1 MEAALTHSLS
11 QWYRIPLRSSVLI
24 PPETSSSSSSYL
36 GIIIAIA
43 AMVLV
48 QDASGSRAAKLIK
61 TFWAVIKGEQQI
73 INAHSAKLFAQACEI
88 YRSKNSPVKFVEV
101 LISNPAGIAA
111 LERVVR
117 VDLTFSFINTTA
129 LPFLLTLSD
138 EGVASLSNGGFLRQ
152 MLTAILEPVTFWT
165 AALGAYHNDKL
176 DNVGLEAFAWLCL
189 QIVSDQTSFGIH
201 KQAVKELMDSKSLLK
216 SQSPEVRKT
225 AYRIDKII
233 KIFAQPEI
241 AYNGVTPGGRHD
253 NDHASFRDI
262 SIYPTSDELLSTDPP
277 YLQRLGEVFDTPMET
292 RSQSYRDWL
301 FRLLREDMLSELR
314 EDLQVAMSQKKGKRR
329 PVALAQLR
337 LVGINT
343 DHDIE
348 TKHIPPYALYVA
360 CQQGIDFPPKVS
372 KSGKKAFI
380 EESKNFMKQ
389 DSFGALCCNGSI
401 IAFGSLVRDVAN
413 LLKTPPIIGIKFSD
427 GSGLE
432 KAIAAL
438 QGPFKDKVKFF
449 IVDTATFAYEPILQR
464 LKTIA
469 EFPLEAQLID
479 AEQPAQDGPR
489 SASLDALPHQL
500 RAALDSGRKIKM
512 PPGLKL
518 KKDIYLEGAQLRSFI
533 HGISSNLA
541 LIQGPPGT
549 GKSFLGALIL
559 LTILR
564 LSKSRILVLSY
575 TNHALDQFLEDL
587 MDIGI
592 SSDQMVRLG
601 SKFTEATKPT
611 LLREYDGQKRYW
623 LKPEERT
630 ILNSLRVNET
640 NLSAELQECSRKLAA
655 REAHPAD
662 ILEHLELSEN
672 FSIAWEAFQVPEDDG
687 FKMVGSDGK
696 AIEPAGVYQ
705 FWLDGGDVNHL
716 GHLSA
721 SLDLRART
729 VWNAPLAVRKQCH
742 YEWSQMVR
750 EEQSA
755 RFVELSQRFSDVR
768 TEIKSIRDE
777 CGRKVLQDKQII
789 ACTTTAA
796 AMYQSIIETASPDV
810 ILVEEAGEI
819 LEAHIITAMS
829 ASVKQLILIGDH
841 KQLRPKIG
849 NYLLTKEKGEGYD
862 LNVSLFERLVI
873 QGRHFTALEEQ
884 HRSHPDISQYPRMLA
899 YPELKDMPSTSDRQP
914 IRGLKSRVT
923 FVHHERPEDTMD
935 DVAERRDPT
944 AKASKRNLH
953 EAMMVLR
960 MVRYLSQNGYKT
972 ENMVVLTPY
981 LGQLFL
987 LKETLRKEMDPWL
1000 NDVDNHDLVRA
1011 GLVTQAAAKVNK
1023 KPLRLSTIDN
1033 YQGEECD
1040 IVIVSLTR
1048 SNASGDIGFLYARE
1062 RLVVL
1067 LSRARNGMILFG
1079 NMETFMKSKKGE
1091 YEDNQRRIKRD
1102 LELERTRQEAQD
1114 KYRLEL
1120 QEIEDEIDHRRRTMK
1135 YESEEKKQA
1144 DELKQKKEELESLRQ
1159 AESNKKKMKATQKAS
1174 PPPQTV
1180 PQFDPISSAANEWKN
1195 MKEAEGARNAALDKL
1210 MGMIGLESVKDQIL
1224 SIKSTVDTKIRQGF
1238 SLGDERWSCSLLG
1251 NPGTG
1256 KTTVARIYAEF
1267 LTTVGAIAGSC
1278 FKEVTGSKLANMGV
1292 TGCEK
1297 LIEDVNNNG
1306 GGCVFIDEAYQLS
1319 SGNSPGGKAVLDYL
1333 LAEVENL
1340 RGKVVFVLAG
1350 YSKEM
1355 ESFFSH
1361 NPGIPSRFPIE
1372 MKFEDYTDK
1381 ELLQILQLQIH
1392 RKFDGRMAVEQG
1404 SDGLFCRIAVRRV
1417 GHGRGKNGFG
1427 NARAIEN
1434 CLQKIS
1440 QRQSARL
1447 RRERRA
1453 GKKPNDLLLTQEDII
1468 GPEPSGALLNSK
1480 AYRELKSLIGLQEVK
1495 DALGV
1500 LMDTL
1505 RTNFEREL
1513 TEQPLVEFSL
1523 NKVFL
1528 GSPGTGKTTVAKL
1541 YGEILKD
1548 LGLLSNGEV
1557 ITKNPADFV
1566 GAALGQSEAQTKG
1579 ILAATVGKVLLID
1592 EAYGLYGGG
1601 GVNGSVADPYKAA
1614 VIDTIVA
1621 EVQSVPGE
1629 DRCVLLLGYKE
1640 QMEEMFQNVNPG
1652 LSRRFPISSAF
1663 VFEDFDDV
1671 ALAKILDLK
1680 LGKLGFKATVK
1691 AKVVALDVLRRA
1703 RNRPNFG
1710 NAGEIDIL
1718 LGRAM
1723 ANHQKRVSSGHIKR
1737 HGSLE
1742 PIDFDQDFDRA
1753 EKGDTD
1759 VKKLF
1764 EGDVGREHLISIL
1777 QGYQTRVRQAKQLEI
1792 DPEIPFNFLFR
1803 GPPGTGKT
1811 TAARKMGQVYYDL
1824 GFLASTEVIEVS
1836 ATELI
1841 GQYVGHTGPKVQQL
1855 LDRALGRVLFIDE
1868 AYRLA
1873 SESSFAREA
1882 VDELVDC
1889 VTKPKYHG
1897 KLIII
1902 LAGYVQDINTL
1913 LGINPGMS
1921 SRFPESIDFD
1931 PLTPASC
1938 IQLMISQ
1945 LQASKSKL
1953 KGKISVDL
1961 SCLERPE
1968 NEFLTE
1974 LTHKFKELAKQDSWA
1989 NARDVKELAK
1999 KIFHKFDLA
2008 SKSLKLTEEL
2018 IRSTINDMVAERRG
2032 RMTDKKPTAA
2042 SEIAKALNDTPTFTP
2057 PAMTTNLT
2065 TVTEEKEEE
2074 EPEEE
2079 LPAITVP
2086 QGIRDAGVSDEVWE
2100 QLQKDKGQE
2109 AKDEEEFRRLKKAQQ
2124 NAKDADREKLVRR
2137 ILAEEEKRKKVE
2149 ARKAKL
2155 MTMGVCPAGFDWI
2168 KQSGDNGGV
2177 AAQAD
2182 ILGIPGAALNTI
2194 GFAQGLLRAVS
2205 ADNANPNAVIQVQQ
2219 IGSCF
2224 QSNGPWAAKI
2234 PDVLSRASCVRL
2246 ERLSAWVGWAKDDTP
2261 AFMSQTTGGQTAAL
2275 LCCALGSLY
2284 SKSRCGFLLY
2294 NLCRDILPADRQLS
2308 SPTQLGEVC
2317 MLLERKSACLGFGN
2331 HLALQVTR
2339 LRQCFFEAGLDVP
2352 RDLAD
2357 TPTEEDLNHFL
2368 SGVCS
2373 ALQDES
2379 LILQVSG
2386 TRCVGTLLAL
2396 TLAMCPE
2403 DVSVRI
2409 NREVLMSGLRDNI
2422 IFSVTTEDG
2431 SSTQIHLETKLEI
2444 KKAGFLKRHIITESQ
2459 HEHNE
2464 ELRFHL

>member
-1 MEAALTHSLS
+1 
-11 QWYRIPLRSSVLI
+11 
-24 PPETSSSSSSYL
+24 
-36 GIIIAIA
+36 
-43 AMVLV
+43 MVLV

-73 INAHSAKLFAQACEI
+73 TNAHSAKLFVQACGI
-88 YRSKNSPVKFVEV
+88 YRCKNSPVKFVEV
-101 LISNPAGIAA
+101 MISNPAGIAA

-117 VDLTFSFINTTA
+117 VDLSFSFINTTA

-138 EGVASLSNGGFLRQ
+138 EGVAALSNGGFLRQ
-152 MLTAILEPVTFWT
+152 MLTAILEPTTFWT
-165 AALGAYHNDKL
+165 AAVEAYDSEQL

-189 QIVSDQTSFGIH
+189 QIVSDQANFDLH
-201 KQAVKELMDSKSLLK
+201 KDAVKGLMEHKSLLR
-216 SQSPEVRKT
+216 SDSPEVRKI

-233 KIFAQPEI
+233 KIFAQPET
-241 AYNGVTPGGRHD
+241 ASSGVTPGGRHD
-253 NDHASFRDI
+253 NDHANFRDI

-314 EDLQVAMSQKKGKRR
+314 EDLQVAMSKKESKRR
-329 PVALAQLR
+329 PVALGQLR
-337 LVGINT
+337 LVGINA

-348 TKHIPPYALYVA
+348 TKHIPPYTLYVA
-360 CQQGIDFPPKVS
+360 CQQGISFPNKLPKG
-372 KSGKKAFI
+372 GKKAFI
-380 EESKNFMKQ
+380 EESKNFMKH
-389 DSFGALCCNGSI
+389 DSFGALCCNGTI
-401 IAFGSLVRDVAN
+401 IAFGSLVRDVTN
-413 LLKTPPIIGIKFSD
+413 LLKTPPIVGIKFND
-427 GSGLE
+427 GSGLK
-432 KAIAAL
+432 KAVDVL
-438 QGPFKDKVKFF
+438 QSPLKDQVKFF
-449 IVDTATFAYEPILQR
+449 IVDTATFAFEPILRR

-469 EFPLEAQLID
+469 ELPLEAQLID
-479 AEQPAQDGPR
+479 PEQPSGDGPR
-489 SASLDALPHQL
+489 STTLNALLHQL
-500 RAALDSGRKIKM
+500 KEALASGHSYQM
-512 PPGLKL
+512 PAGLRL
-518 KKDIYLEGAQLRSFI
+518 KKEIKLQGAQLKSFI

-564 LSKSRILVLSY
+564 LTKSRILVLSY
-575 TNHALDQFLEDL
+575 TNHALDQFMEDL
-587 MDIGI
+587 MDIGV

-601 SKFTEATKPT
+601 SKFTEATKST
-611 LLREYDGQKRYW
+611 LLREYDGQKKYW
-623 LKPEERT
+623 LKMEERN
-630 ILNSLRVNET
+630 ILNTLRVEET
-640 NLSAELQECSRKLAA
+640 RLSLELQECSRKLAA

-672 FSIAWEAFQVPEDDG
+672 FSIAWEAFQVQEDDG
-687 FKMVGSDGK
+687 FKTVGSDGK
-696 AIEPAGVYQ
+696 AIEPASVYQ
-705 FWLDGGDVNHL
+705 YWLDGGDVNRL

-729 VWNAPLAVRKQCH
+729 VWNAPLAVKRQCH

-755 RFVELSQRFSDVR
+755 RFVDLSKRFSDVR
-768 TEIKSIRDE
+768 TEIKSILDE
-777 CGRKVLQDKQII
+777 RGRRVLKDKQII

-796 AMYQSIIETASPDV
+796 AMYQSIIETANPDV

-819 LEAHIITAMS
+819 LEAHVITAMS

-841 KQLRPKIG
+841 KQLRPKVG
-849 NYLLTKEKGEGYD
+849 NYVLTKEKGEGYD
-862 LNVSLFERLVI
+862 LNVSLFERLVV

-899 YPELKDMPSTSDRQP
+899 YPELKDMPSTSDRQA
-914 IRGLKSRVT
+914 IRGLKSRIT

-1000 NDVDNHDLVRA
+1000 NDLDNHDLVRA

-1048 SNASGDIGFLYARE
+1048 SNASGDIGFLDARG

-1079 NMETFMKSKKGE
+1079 NMETFMKSKKGGKMWTQYFDALKKNNSIFDGVPIHCE
-1091 YEDNQRRIKRD
+1091 RHPETSMLLKLPEEFDEKCPDGGCAEPWVQDHSKVQCFAKVDRICDKGHKTKVPCGSKTKVCVTCTKEDEENQRRIKRD
-1102 LELERTRQEAQD
+1102 LELERQRQEDDERRIRRDLELERRRQGLQD
-1114 KYRLEL
+1114 EYRLQL

-1135 YESEEKKQA
+1135 YESEEKKHA

-1159 AESNKKKMKATQKAS
+1159 AESNKKKMKTTQKTS
-1174 PPPQTV
+1174 PPPQAA
-1180 PQFDPISSAANEWKN
+1180 PQFDPISSVAKEWKN
-1195 MKEAEGARNAALDKL
+1195 MKEVEGARNVALDKL

-1278 FKEVTGSKLANMGV
+1278 FKEVTGSKLANLGV
-1292 TGCEK
+1292 AGCEK

-1340 RGKVVFVLAG
+1340 RGKIVFVLAG

-1392 RKFDGRMAVEQG
+1392 RKFNGRMAVEQG
-1404 SDGLFCRIAVRRV
+1404 VDGLFCRIAVRRV

-1427 NARAIEN
+1427 NARAVEN
-1434 CLQKIS
+1434 CFQKIR
-1440 QRQSARL
+1440 QRQAARL
-1447 RRERRA
+1447 RRERRD
-1453 GKKPNDLLLTQEDII
+1453 GKKTNDLLLTKEDII
-1468 GPEPSGALLNSK
+1468 GPEPSEALLNSK

-1505 RTNFEREL
+1505 RTNYEREL
-1513 TEQPLVEFSL
+1513 AEQPLVQFSL

-1557 ITKNPADFV
+1557 VTKNPADFV
-1566 GAALGQSEAQTKG
+1566 GAALGQSEAHTKG

-1601 GVNGSVADPYKAA
+1601 GVNGSVVDPYKGA

-1680 LGKLGFKATVK
+1680 LGKSGFKATVK

-1723 ANHQKRVSSGHIKR
+1723 ASHQKRVSSGRVKR
-1737 HGSLE
+1737 HGTLE
-1742 PIDFDQDFDRA
+1742 PIDFDEDFDRA
-1753 EKGDTD
+1753 ERGDTD

-1764 EGDVGREHLISIL
+1764 EGDVGRDHLISIL

-1811 TAARKMGQVYYDL
+1811 TAARKMGQIYYGL

-1836 ATELI
+1836 AIELI

-1855 LDRALGRVLFIDE
+1855 LDKALGRVLFIDE

-1873 SESSFAREA
+1873 SDSSFAREA

-1913 LGINPGMS
+1913 LGVNPGMS

-1938 IQLMISQ
+1938 IQLVTSQ
-1945 LQASKSKL
+1945 LQASKTKL
-1953 KGKISVDL
+1953 KGKIPLDL
-1961 SCLERPE
+1961 SCLERPDR
-1968 NEFLTE
+1968 EFLTE
-1974 LTHKFKELAKQDSWA
+1974 LTNKFKELSEQDSWA

-1999 KIFHKFDLA
+1999 KMFHKFDLS
-2008 SKSLKLTEEL
+2008 SKSLTLTEEL
-2018 IRSTINDMVAERRG
+2018 IRSTIDEMMAERRG

-2042 SEIAKALNDTPTFTP
+2042 SGIAKALTDTPMFTP
-2057 PAMTTNLT
+2057 PAMTTNAT

-2074 EPEEE
+2074 PEEK

-2086 QGIRDAGVSDEVWE
+2086 HGIRDAGVSDEVWE
-2100 QLQKDKGQE
+2100 QLQKDKEQE

-2124 NAKDADREKLVRR
+2124 NAKDADRENLVRR
-2137 ILAEEEKRKKVE
+2137 ILAEEEKRKKIE

-2155 MTMGVCPAGFDWI
+2155 MKMGVCPVGFQWI
-2168 KQSGDNGGV
+2168 RQSGGGFRC
-2177 AAQAD
+2177 AGGSHWMSD
-2182 ILGIPGAALNTI
+2182 E
-2194 GFAQGLLRAVS
+2194 AVDKMVVS
-2205 ADNANPNAVIQVQQ
+2205 H
-2219 IGSCF
+2219 
-2224 QSNGPWAAKI
+2224 
-2234 PDVLSRASCVRL
+2234 
-2246 ERLSAWVGWAKDDTP
+2246 AKDANGD
-2261 AFMSQTTGGQTAAL
+2261 A
-2275 LCCALGSLY
+2275 
-2284 SKSRCGFLLY
+2284 
-2294 NLCRDILPADRQLS
+2294 
-2308 SPTQLGEVC
+2308 QLGQ
-2317 MLLERKSACLGFGN
+2317 M
-2331 HLALQVTR
+2331 
-2339 LRQCFFEAGLDVP
+2339 
-2352 RDLAD
+2352 
-2357 TPTEEDLNHFL
+2357 
-2368 SGVCS
+2368 
-2373 ALQDES
+2373 
-2379 LILQVSG
+2379 I
-2386 TRCVGTLLAL
+2386 
-2396 TLAMCPE
+2396 
-2403 DVSVRI
+2403 
-2409 NREVLMSGLRDNI
+2409 
-2422 IFSVTTEDG
+2422 
-2431 SSTQIHLETKLEI
+2431 
-2444 KKAGFLKRHIITESQ
+2444 
-2459 HEHNE
+2459 
-2464 ELRFHL
+2464 